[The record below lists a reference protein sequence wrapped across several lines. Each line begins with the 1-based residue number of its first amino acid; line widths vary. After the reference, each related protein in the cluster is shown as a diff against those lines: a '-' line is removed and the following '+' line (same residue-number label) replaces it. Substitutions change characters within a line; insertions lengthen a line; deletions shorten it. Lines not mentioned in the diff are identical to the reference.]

1 MKTRF
6 AEKTV
11 TRGRS
16 VQPSLRSGEGIKTEK
31 SMTINRSPGEIYSF
45 WHKLENL
52 PRFMRRVQT
61 VTPRDDTTI
70 SHWVVK
76 TSHGR
81 TLEWDAR
88 IIEDKPGQM
97 ISWQSLEGAD
107 MDNAG
112 SVWFTP
118 AAGGSGTVV
127 KVSMKYSPPG
137 GKLGAVIAKL
147 LGDDPEKEMEE
158 DLTRLK
164 DLLERGEISGAA

>member
-6 AEKTV
+6 AEKTDI
-11 TRGRS
+11 RGRA
-16 VQPSLRSGEGIKTEK
+16 VQPSLKSGKGLKMEKAITIDRTPDEIYLFWRHFENLSRFIEHVQSVTQSGEG
-31 SMTINRSPGEIYSF
+31 M
-45 WHKLENL
+45 
-52 PRFMRRVQT
+52 
-61 VTPRDDTTI
+61 
-70 SHWVVK
+70 SHWVIK
-76 TSHGR
+76 TSHGK

-88 IIEDKPGQM
+88 TIEDKPGQM

-118 AAGGSGTVV
+118 AADGSGTVV
-127 KVSMKYSPPG
+127 KVSIKYSPPG

-158 DLTRLK
+158 DLSRLK
-164 DLLERGEISGAA
+164 DLLERREISGAT